1 MLRAGADKVSI
12 NSAAVRRPAVITDA
26 AERFGV
32 QCVVA
37 SIDSRREGSTWRV
50 YVRGGREATGLDVIE
65 WARECARLG
74 AGEILLTSIDRDGT
88 RQGYDLELTRAV
100 ADAVSIPVVASGGG
114 GESAHVV
121 DVLKFGKADAA
132 LMAGA
137 LHDGSTSVSEI
148 KAAMLAANM
157 HVRTAA

>member
-1 MLRAGADKVSI
+1 
-12 NSAAVRRPAVITDA
+12 
-26 AERFGV
+26 
-32 QCVVA
+32 
-37 SIDSRREGSTWRV
+37 
-50 YVRGGREATGLDVIE
+50 VRGGREATGLDVIE

-137 LHDGSTSVSEI
+137 LHDGSTSLSEI